1 MLTAGI
7 VGLPMVGK
15 TTIFN
20 LMTSAGA
27 ETSKFFS
34 GRTETNTG
42 MATVPDRRVDF
53 LSALY
58 RPRRTIYAQVQCS
71 DVPGLV
77 RGAAQGAGVGNQ
89 FLDGIRQVDLLVQVL
104 RAFENPDVPHV
115 DGSIDLLRDVETVE
129 LELLLADMD
138 LLEKRISRIKG
149 GKKITKEN
157 AAELVV
163 LEKCLEALETETPL
177 NRLELTEQERLALR
191 NYNFFTEKPVIW
203 VVNTDEQQ
211 FKTGDYP
218 GCARLKQLAE
228 QRGILLLEVCGQL
241 EMEIAQLSGEDRELF
256 MADLGIAELGT
267 ARLARAIYHALG
279 LISFFTVGE
288 DEVKAWTIRRGT
300 VAQKAAGKIHSDIER
315 GFIRAE
321 VVAYADLERL
331 GSMAAV
337 KEAGLSRL
345 EGRDYVVQDGDIINF
360 RFNV

>member
-7 VGLPMVGK
+7 IGLPMVGK

-20 LMTSAGA
+20 LMTNAGA

-89 FLDGIRQVDLLVQVL
+89 FLDGIRQVDLLVHVL
-104 RAFENPDVPHV
+104 RAFANPDVLHV

-157 AAELVV
+157 AAELAV
-163 LEKCLEALETETPL
+163 LEKCLGALEQEVPL
-177 NRLELTEQERLALR
+177 HRLDLTDQERAVLR
-191 NYNFFTEKPVIW
+191 NYNFFTEKPVLW

-211 FKTGDYP
+211 FKSGNYP
-218 GCARLKQLAE
+218 GCAELKQLAA

-241 EMEIAQLSGEDRELF
+241 EMEIAQLSAEDRELF
-256 MADLGIAELGT
+256 MADLGLEELGT

-288 DEVKAWTIRRGT
+288 DEVKAWTIKRGT

-331 GSMAAV
+331 GSMAGV
-337 KEAGLSRL
+337 KDAGLSRL
-345 EGRDYVVQDGDIINF
+345 EGRDYIVQDGDIINF